1 MGWRLGCGGEGSQ
14 TQYMPRGIK
23 MASAASIAFFQCTWG
38 RGCFLASPSQP
49 MRQSE
54 SWANDFATS
63 LRASF
68 GLSWLRLVHR
78 GRRCM
83 CMTIIDVMYVCMYV
97 GTYVHMYMYG
107 RIYIYIYIYI
117 YICVYIYIYIY
128 PPPRL

>member
-1 MGWRLGCGGEGSQ
+1 MGGGGVGWGGGGGVGGSQ
-14 TQYMPRGIK
+14 TQYMPRGTK
-23 MASAASIAFFQCTWG
+23 MASAASIAFFQCMWG
-38 RGCFLASPSQP
+38 GGCFLASLPQP

-63 LRASF
+63 LHASF

-83 CMTIIDVMYVCMYV
+83 CMTIIDAMYVCMYV

-107 RIYIYIYIYI
+107 HIYIYIYIFTLVI
-117 YICVYIYIYIY
+117 HNW
-128 PPPRL
+128 